1 MAYVHGYTNSGQV
14 LKDLANTLSIGATDF
29 DPSDNLTIVFPN
41 SVNDIT
47 DKVIFN
53 VKPSVERYWVKREV
67 ITVQAELEQDYGVA
81 LLLNDIV
88 EGGGVRVE
96 LVEGSKRVPIYLKP
110 EGGDPDAFGFTISE
124 TRAFLKLPQNTIGK
138 QVNVDYEIQFDLRPD
153 YYLKLEK
160 PALTNGGLENNFYIQ
175 WSISNNFDEELQDLD
190 SQMSIDPVKL
200 HFFKETAQSA
210 QLVGSWLP
218 IEYWLSFDKSCI
230 TGVLMGDPAVSEDFY
245 VSTPFYF
252 GSLKQIEGA
261 LDTDMVGNFGGF
273 SGGLENPTQSTKFGQ
288 NTANGITDVSMISTK
303 SGAPFYRHN
312 VSIFGCSD
320 YSEYVLSGVSSHTR
334 KHSVS
339 DIVVGSKHEN
349 DRGILRRTL
358 AVPKASKEHGAELI
372 YQRYISGKEE
382 RYIFL
387 NINTPYMPFGVNVQD
402 KLGFAIK
409 MDF

>member
-1 MAYVHGYTNSGQV
+1 MAYAHGYTKSSQV
-14 LKDLANTLSIGATDF
+14 LKDLANTLSIGATSF
-29 DPSDNLTIVFPN
+29 DPSDNLTIVFPD
-41 SVNDIT
+41 SVNNIT
-47 DKVIFN
+47 DKVIFH
-53 VKPSVERYWVKREV
+53 VKPSIEKFWVKREV
-67 ITVQAELEQDYGVA
+67 ITVRSEPEEDYGVA
-81 LLLNDIV
+81 DLENNMVKD
-88 EGGGVRVE
+88 GGVRVE
-96 LVEGSKRVPIYLKP
+96 LVEGSRRVPVYLNP

-124 TRAFLKLPQNTIGK
+124 DRTYLKFPENMIGK
-138 QVNVDYEIQFDLRPD
+138 QINVDYEIQFDLRPD

-160 PALTNGGLENNFYIQ
+160 PESTDLGNENNFYIQ
-175 WSISNNFDEELQDLD
+175 WSMSSIFDEELEDLD
-190 SQMSIDPVKL
+190 PQMSSDPVRL
-200 HFFKETAQSA
+200 YFFKETQQSSE
-210 QLVGSWLP
+210 LIGSWLP
-218 IEYWLSFDKSCI
+218 IEYWISFDKNCI
-230 TGVLMGDPAVSEDFY
+230 TGVLMGDPAISEEFY

-261 LDTDMVGNFGGF
+261 LDTDMVGNYAGF
-273 SGGLENPTQSTKFGQ
+273 SGSIDAPVQSNKFGQ
-288 NTANGITDVSMISTK
+288 NTANGSTDIAMISTK
-303 SGAPFYRHN
+303 SGAPFYKHN
-312 VSIFGCSD
+312 ASVFGCSD
-320 YSEYVLSGVSSHTR
+320 YNEYILSGVSSHTR

-339 DIVVGSKHEN
+339 DVVVGSKHEN